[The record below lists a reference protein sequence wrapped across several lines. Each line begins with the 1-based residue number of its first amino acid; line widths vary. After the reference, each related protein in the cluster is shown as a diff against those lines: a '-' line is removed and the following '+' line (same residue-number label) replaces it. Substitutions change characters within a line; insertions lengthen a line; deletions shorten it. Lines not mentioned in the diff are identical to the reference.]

1 MILDDEI
8 ATGGTIVA
16 LCDRLREH
24 RVEHVTIACTH
35 GLFTGDA
42 LTRFAAIPEV
52 DEVVTTD
59 TVPIDG
65 AASSLKVTTLSVAP
79 LLAEAIRRIHHGESV
94 SSLFSAPV
102 GIGD

>member
-1 MILDDEI
+1 MARILDVPVAAGSKRRISDRQVVVDAIVGDVDGKDVVILDDEI

-59 TVPIDG
+59 TVP
-65 AASSLKVTTLSVAP
+65 
-79 LLAEAIRRIHHGESV
+79 R
-94 SSLFSAPV
+94 
-102 GIGD
+102 